1 MAITVIGTK
10 ALHADLARLAGMVT
24 SPQARRLFRAG
35 AAIIRDQARAEAP
48 RGKASD
54 GSTSPG
60 LLRRSIIS
68 FAGRRSRRGEE
79 QAAFSRVNV
88 LKGRIKAPH
97 GHLVEFGTSDRVP
110 RRARFMTLKVR
121 GKWRRAKRVRG
132 VRPDPFFARSVT
144 IAGPRAL
151 EAVTL
156 GMKKLA
162 DAGGK
167 A

>member
-10 ALHADLARLAGMVT
+10 AFHADLARLAGMVT
-24 SPQARRLFRAG
+24 SSEARRLFRAG
-35 AAIIRDQARAEAP
+35 AAIIRDQARTEAP
-48 RGKASD
+48 RGKASE

-60 LLRRSIIS
+60 LLRRAIIS
-68 FAGRRSRRGEE
+68 FGGRRSRLVEK
-79 QAAFSRVNV
+79 QTAFARVNV
-88 LKGRIKAPH
+88 LKGRVKAPH

-110 RRARFMTLKVR
+110 RRSTYMTLKVR
-121 GKWRRAKRVRG
+121 RKWRRAKRVRG
-132 VRPDPFFARSVT
+132 VRPNPFFERSVT

-151 EAVTL
+151 EAVTR

-162 DAGGK
+162 DGGGK